1 MIISVLVF
9 VVLPCLSSCF
19 SDVVTHTDLTTGL
32 DEDEVFFLLLFVMME
47 KYSTHMGHVL
57 PRNTK
62 ESHVVEITTPRL
74 C

>member
-1 MIISVLVF
+1 
-9 VVLPCLSSCF
+9 
-19 SDVVTHTDLTTGL
+19 
-32 DEDEVFFLLLFVMME
+32 ME